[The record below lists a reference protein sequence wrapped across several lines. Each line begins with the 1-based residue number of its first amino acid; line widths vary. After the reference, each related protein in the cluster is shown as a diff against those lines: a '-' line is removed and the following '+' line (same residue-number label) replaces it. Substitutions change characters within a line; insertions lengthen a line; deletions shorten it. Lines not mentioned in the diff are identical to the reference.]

1 MSPTIS
7 SRSLLLVLAS
17 GAFLLGGCGRN
28 ASSSRTE
35 EPPASTQSAVANSSS
50 ATSPV
55 PAATSGLEASPHT
68 SHPCTLLTNADAAA
82 ILGKLQLPEPVE
94 SSLGGAYTCVW
105 ESEAGHLTLRTAG
118 SEEGLESQF
127 GPDGVLPT
135 QDVPG
140 VGDNARW
147 SPGGYTLWVQ
157 KGGTYF
163 EVGAAIWTRDLS
175 RNRFTLNDAKG
186 LAAKVIAGL

>member
-28 ASSSRTE
+28 ASSSRSE
-35 EPPASTQSAVANSSS
+35 EPPAPAQSAVANSTSE
-50 ATSPV
+50 TSPV
-55 PAATSGLEASPHT
+55 PAATSGLEASPHA

-82 ILGKLQLPEPVE
+82 ILGNLQRPEPVE

-105 ESEAGHLTLRTAG
+105 ESAAGHITLLTAG
-118 SEEGLESQF
+118 TQEGVEFLQSQY
-127 GPDGVLPT
+127 GLSN

-140 VGDNARW
+140 VGDNASW
-147 SPGGYTLWVQ
+147 SKGGASLLVQ
-157 KGGTYF
+157 KGGTHF
-163 EVGAAIWTRDLS
+163 VLVGAIWSADLS
-175 RNRFTLNDAKG
+175 RNRFTLDDAKG